1 MYQGGNRDTIISMS
15 CQSNLGNNFLC
26 TLEHI
31 THTFINLR

>member
-1 MYQGGNRDTIISMS
+1 MYQGVNRDTIMA
-15 CQSNLGNNFLC
+15 NLGNNFLC